1 MKNKTHIL
9 HAYSMDGAVAPPA
22 NDGTYTPPVNTTVKT
37 DFNGSIFPGMQGY
50 SQPTPKVE
58 DYVVLY
64 PKTELE
70 KLFELKT
77 NTLPNQITAKENDVN
92 GQIANLNRLQVIV
105 NNARN
110 NKVNCVS
117 LWGPD
122 WDCVHNYERQRDNA
136 QIAVNQAQAQLTTLR
151 NQLQQYTSSYDTLK
165 TNFDAAKQKAI
176 DNYNLA
182 IATWSKNATAWY
194 AQETDRIAKE
204 KRDKAEQDQKIA
216 SQKAAEAAQIEATA
230 AKQKADLEKQKLD
243 ALVTAKSA
251 GVSEESA
258 LKATGSYVAE
268 SVDHTNLYVGGGL
281 GFVVLII
288 IAVALLKS

>member
-1 MKNKTHIL
+1 MNHKPPKLTS
-9 HAYSMDGAVAPPA
+9 YSMAGAVAPPA
-22 NDGTYTPPVNTTVKT
+22 NDGTYIPPVNTTIKT

-64 PKTELE
+64 PKTEIE

-77 NTLPNQITAKENDVN
+77 NTLPNQITAKENEVN
-92 GQIANLNRLQVIV
+92 SYVANLYRLQVIV

-122 WDCVHNYERQRDNA
+122 WDCVHKYERDRDNA
-136 QIAVNQAQAQLTTLR
+136 QIAVNQAQAQLLTLR
-151 NQLQQYTSSYDTLK
+151 NQLQQYIVSYESLK

-182 IATWSKNATAWY
+182 MATWSKNASAWY

-204 KRDKAEQDQKIA
+204 KRDKAAQDQKLA

-251 GVSEESA
+251 GVSEDAA
-258 LKATGSYVAE
+258 LKATGSYVAA
-268 SVDHTNLYVGGGL
+268 SVDHTHLYVGGGL
-281 GFVVLII
+281 GFVVLMI

>member
-1 MKNKTHIL
+1 MKHKPQIL
-9 HAYSMDGAVAPPA
+9 HTYSMDGAVAPPA
-22 NDGTYTPPVNTTVKT
+22 NDGTYTPPVNTSVKT
-37 DFNGSIFPGMQGY
+37 DFNGSIFPGMKGY

-64 PKTELE
+64 PKTEIE

-77 NTLPNQITAKENDVN
+77 NTLPNQITSKENDVN
-92 GQIANLNRLQVIV
+92 AKQANLDRLQVVV
-105 NNARN
+105 NNARS

-117 LWGPD
+117 WFGPD
-122 WDCVHNYERQRDNA
+122 WDCVHRYERERDNA
-136 QIAVNQAQAQLTTLR
+136 QITVNQARAELTTLK

-165 TNFDAAKQKAI
+165 TNFDVAKQKAI

-182 IATWSKNATAWY
+182 VATWSKNASDWY
-194 AQETDRIAKE
+194 AQEADRIAKE

-216 SQKAAEAAQIEATA
+216 SQKAAEAAAIEAQA

-258 LKATGSYVAE
+258 LKATGSFVAE
-268 SVDHTNLYVGGGL
+268 TADHTSLYVGGGL
-281 GFVVLII
+281 GLVILVI
-288 IAVALLKS
+288 IAIAIFKS